1 MTIVEH
7 TDKFVFHL
15 DYRPK
20 ILSYIKQLP
29 ERKFDYLTKTWSV
42 PIHHRDKVEM
52 FAKRFKFTF
61 EQPSVM
67 PDGPKITDYTIAPM
81 PELTASIPLKMTLR
95 PYQESGVAYNIEHMR
110 SIIGDEPGLGKTAQ
124 AIATIVATAATPCL
138 VICPSSLKINWLR
151 EFEKWSDL
159 KCLILNDNVKN
170 TFINYYRAGIAQ
182 VFIVNFE
189 SLKKYF
195 VSSIEIP
202 KGEKFALKYVN
213 FKDSINVFQSV
224 IIDESHRVKDPST
237 QQTKFT
243 KGIAK
248 GKRVILAL
256 TGTPVVNKPKDLIAQ
271 LGIIERLSDFGG
283 LKFFKDRYCNG
294 DKPPF
299 HSNLKELNYQ
309 LYKHCFYRRLKS
321 EVLKDLP
328 AKSRDVM
335 ICGITNRAEYDHAHN
350 DLVSFLKTSGCS
362 DAEIL
367 KKMRGEIMVR
377 IGVLKQL
384 SAKGKV
390 KEVIEH
396 IQEIVD
402 AGEKI
407 IVFCHLKDVAN
418 QLMAAFPGSVSVRGG
433 DDNITRQ
440 ANVDKFQTD
449 PKTQVIVCSIK
460 AAGVGITLTAS
471 SRVAFIEFPWTYADC
486 VQCEDRAHRMGQL
499 NSVQVTYFL
508 GDSTIDKWC
517 YEVIQKKK
525 EISNSITGDVEEVEE
540 NVIDKLITLFNQK
553 VA

>member
-1 MTIVEH
+1 MTIVEYS
-7 TDKFVFHL
+7 DRFVFHL

-20 ILSYIKQLP
+20 ILSFIRQLP
-29 ERKFDYLTKTWSV
+29 DRKYDFINKTWYV
-42 PIHHRDKVEM
+42 PTQHRAEVEK

-61 EQPSVM
+61 EAPSVM
-67 PDGPKITDYTIAPM
+67 PAGPVITDFTL
-81 PELTASIPLKMTLR
+81 PELPNLTTPIPLKMKLR
-95 PYQESGVAYNIEHMR
+95 EYQEKGVAYNIEHKR
-110 SIIGDEPGLGKTAQ
+110 AIIGDEPGLGKTAQ
-124 AIATIVATAATPCL
+124 AIATIVGTGTTPCL

-159 KCLILNDNVKN
+159 KCLILNDTVKN
-170 TFINYYRAGIAQ
+170 TYLNYYRAGIAQ

-195 VSSIEIP
+195 VESIDIP
-202 KGEKFALKYVN
+202 KGEKFKLEYVK
-213 FKDSINVFQSV
+213 FKDSINAFKSV
-224 IIDESHRVKDPST
+224 IIDESHRVKDAST

-248 GKRVILAL
+248 GKEVILAL

-271 LGIIERLSDFGG
+271 LGIIERLKDFGG
-283 LKFFKDRYCNG
+283 LPYFKARYCNG

-309 LYKHCFYRRLKS
+309 LYKHCFYRRLKT

-328 AKSRDVM
+328 PKQRDVM

-350 DLVSFLKTSGCS
+350 DLESFLKTSGCS
-362 DAEIL
+362 DSEIL

-377 IGVLKQL
+377 IGVLKSL

-396 IQEIVD
+396 IEEVVD
-402 AGEKI
+402 SGEKI
-407 IVFCHLKDVAN
+407 IVFCHLKEVAQ
-418 QLMAAFPGSVSVRGG
+418 QLMNAFPGAVSIRGS
-433 DDNITRQ
+433 DDNQTRQ
-440 ANVDKFQTD
+440 NNVDKFQKD

-486 VQCEDRAHRMGQL
+486 VQCEDRAHRLGQPS
-499 NSVQVTYFL
+499 SVQVTYFL
-508 GDSTIDKWC
+508 GDNTIDKWC

-525 EISNSITGDVEEVEE
+525 EISNDITGDEDTVEE
-540 NVIDKLITLFNQK
+540 NMIDSIVTLFNQK
-553 VA
+553 